1 MTIYILLAT
10 DTFQNT
16 RAQMRKNVNFKI
28 QKQIIKKTHLGK
40 INEMQEIS
48 EEIIKISSQIA

>member
-48 EEIIKISSQIA
+48 EEII